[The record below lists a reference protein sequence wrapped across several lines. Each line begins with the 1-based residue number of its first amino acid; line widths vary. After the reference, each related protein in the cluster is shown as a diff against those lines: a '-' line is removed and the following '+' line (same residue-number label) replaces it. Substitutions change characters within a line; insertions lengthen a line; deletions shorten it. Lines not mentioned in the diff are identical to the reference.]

1 MANTSK
7 LPCPLE
13 FIIYFAYSAPTT
25 RATPYPLVGNTV
37 LIDFFFTLKDAKIP
51 VSIKEFLTLLEA
63 MEKGLIDM
71 SMDDFYFLSR
81 LILVKDEA
89 HYDKFDRAFGMYFKG
104 IDMIFEKHPEIPLEW
119 LSKRMERELSDEQRA
134 AIEKFGYDK
143 LMDRLKELLNEQ
155 KERHEGGN
163 KWIGTGRTSPFGAN
177 GYNPAGYRI
186 GQAGSRNRSAVKVWD
201 KREFRDLS
209 DKEELNTRNLK
220 MALRRLRVF
229 TRQGAEE
236 ELDLEG
242 TIRETSNNAGF
253 LKLKMVPE
261 RKNNIKVVMLF
272 DNGGSMDDHV
282 ELCSRL
288 FSAAKHEFKHLEF
301 YYFHNCLYERV
312 WKDNT
317 RRWTDITPT
326 FEMMNKFNDDYRLI
340 FVGDASMSAW
350 EILHPGGSVEHNNP
364 EAGLTW
370 MERITTKF
378 PHHVWINPTP
388 EESWRYSESTRI
400 LKDAVNDRMFPLT
413 IECLDKAMKMLRT
426 TSKRTTVKSD

>member
-1 MANTSK
+1 MF
-7 LPCPLE
+7 LQL
-13 FIIYFAYSAPTT
+13 FFA
-25 RATPYPLVGNTV
+25 
-37 LIDFFFTLKDAKIP
+37 LKKDGIP
-51 VSIKEFLTLLEA
+51 VSLREYLTLLEA
-63 MEKGLIDM
+63 LKGGIGENPDEFYALARTVLIKHEEHLDRF
-71 SMDDFYFLSR
+71 DAIYGQYVVGALS
-81 LILVKDEA
+81 IPDTDISK
-89 HYDKFDRAFGMYFKG
+89 
-104 IDMIFEKHPEIPLEW
+104 IPEEW
-119 LSKRMERELSDEQRA
+119 LRKMVENNLTDEEKAMIEAMGGLEALAERFRQLME
-134 AIEKFGYDK
+134 
-143 LMDRLKELLNEQ
+143 EQ
-155 KERHEGGN
+155 KERHQGGN
-163 KWIGTGRTSPFGAN
+163 KWIGTGGTSPFGAN

-186 GQAGSRNRSAVKVWD
+186 GQASSRNGSAVKVWD

-209 DKEELNTRNLK
+209 DKQELNTRNLK

-229 TRQGAEE
+229 TRQGLEE

-242 TIRETSNNAGF
+242 TIRETSQNAGF

-317 RRWTDITPT
+317 RRWTEITPT

-364 EAGLTW
+364 EAGLEW
-370 MERITTKF
+370 MQRITAKF

-413 IECLDKAMKMLRT
+413 IEGLDKAMKMLRT
-426 TSKRTTVKSD
+426 TSKRTTVKTD

>member
-1 MANTSK
+1 MS
-7 LPCPLE
+7 LRE
-13 FIIYFAYSAPTT
+13 Y
-25 RATPYPLVGNTV
+25 
-37 LIDFFFTLKDAKIP
+37 
-51 VSIKEFLTLLEA
+51 LTLLEA
-63 MEKGLIDM
+63 LKGGIGENPDEFYALARTVLIKHEEHLD
-71 SMDDFYFLSR
+71 R
-81 LILVKDEA
+81 
-89 HYDKFDRAFGMYFKG
+89 FDAIYGQYVEGALRIPDTDISK
-104 IDMIFEKHPEIPLEW
+104 IPEEW
-119 LSKRMERELSDEQRA
+119 LRKMSENNLTDEEKAMIEAMGGLEALTERFRQLME
-134 AIEKFGYDK
+134 
-143 LMDRLKELLNEQ
+143 EQ

-163 KWIGTGRTSPFGAN
+163 KWIGTGGTSPFGAN

-186 GQAGSRNRSAVKVWD
+186 GQSGSRNRSAVKVWD

-272 DNGGSMDDHV
+272 DNGGSMDEHV

-350 EILHPGGSVEHNNP
+350 EILHPGGSVEHNNL

-370 MERITTKF
+370 MQRITAKF
-378 PHHVWINPTP
+378 PHHIWINPTP

-413 IECLDKAMKMLRT
+413 IEGLDKAMKMLRT
-426 TSKRTTVKSD
+426 TSKRTTVKAD